1 MSATVFET
9 LNSINVNDKTET
21 KKSGNDELTYL
32 SWTWA
37 WAEVKSRYPEA
48 HYEIVM
54 HDGLPYV
61 YDENTGYMV
70 FTTVTIDGITH
81 MMWLPVMDGANKAM
95 KNQPYTY
102 KVKNQSFR
110 YAKFNKEDGKY
121 YDNYGNEQPEYL
133 EKRVAGATMFD
144 INKTIMRCLVKNLAM
159 FGLGLY
165 IYAGEDLPEVE
176 AEEQK
181 AKQEEQ
187 NRKQAEEE
195 KKQAEEEKAKQEQ
208 EKKQAEETAA
218 KMVKDLRKAFK
229 DKGIDEKFVLGLYKL
244 KDLKDVDQRKHD
256 NIMSHLDDIKK
267 KQEEKGNE

>member
-21 KKSGNDELTYL
+21 KKSGKDELTYL

-95 KNQPYTY
+95 KNKPYTY
-102 KVKNQSFR
+102 MT
-110 YAKFNKEDGKY
+110 KY
-121 YDNYGNEQPEYL
+121 NG
-133 EKRVAGATMFD
+133 EKSVEAASMFD

-195 KKQAEEEKAKQEQ
+195 KAKQEQ
-208 EKKQAEETAA
+208 EKKQAEEAAA